1 MVINGEI
8 TYTNQDLNR
17 WILEA
22 GRGDRDALRSLYRA
36 VAPTVYA
43 YALSILQ
50 NQYDAEDVL
59 HDCFLTVQSSAGS
72 YGDQGKPMAWLMV
85 VTRNL
90 CMRQLRDRKRSR
102 PLEDADLFGS
112 VQPDLMDRV
121 VVESYMSILSEEE
134 RQIVILRVLAELR
147 YREIAEHT
155 GSNTSTVRTK
165 YRRAIQKLKASLR
178 KEGIREY

>member
-8 TYTNQDLNR
+8 TYTNQELNQ

-22 GRGDRDALRSLYRA
+22 GRGDREALRCLYRA
-36 VAPTVYA
+36 ASSTVYA

-59 HDCFLTVQSSAGS
+59 HDCFLTVQSSGGR

-90 CMRQLRDRKRSR
+90 CMRRLRDQKRTR
-102 PLEDADLFGS
+102 PLEEADLFGATS
-112 VQPDLMDRV
+112 PDPLDRV
-121 VVESYMSILSEEE
+121 VVESYMSVLDEEE
-134 RQIVILRVLAELR
+134 RQIVILRILAGFK

-155 GSNTSTVRTK
+155 GSNTATVRTK
-165 YRRAIQKLKASLR
+165 YRRAIQKLKTSLR
-178 KEGIREY
+178 KEHIDEY